1 LSNTLPISEIFGPT
15 IQGEGPYAG
24 RRAVFI
30 RFGGC
35 NLSCRWCDTPYTWD
49 ASRFDLQEQI
59 AALDVATILRQLPAA
74 GGLAV
79 LTGGEPLLLCEKPAF
94 IELLQ
99 ELHAHHFV
107 VHIESNG
114 TIVPPTAVIDLVDVF
129 VLSPKLT
136 NAGPH
141 KSLQNPRVA
150 WNWASVPAG
159 KDIHLKFVCADRA
172 DVLTAAT
179 IARSLGWPRE
189 RTWVMPL
196 GTSADVLQARWSE
209 VVCAAVEYGLNATQ
223 RLHILAWGDVRG
235 K

>member
-1 LSNTLPISEIFGPT
+1 LSNTLPVSEIFGPT

-24 RRAVFI
+24 RRAMFI

-49 ASRFDLQEQI
+49 ASRFNLRKQI
-59 AALDVATILRQLPAA
+59 AVLDVATILRQLPAA
-74 GGLAV
+74 GGLVV
-79 LTGGEPLLLCEKPAF
+79 LTGGEPLLFCETPAF
-94 IELLQ
+94 MQLLQ
-99 ELHAHHFV
+99 ELHARRFV

-114 TIVPPTAVIDLVDVF
+114 TIVPPAVVIDLVDVF
-129 VLSPKLT
+129 VLSPKLDS
-136 NAGPH
+136 AGPH
-141 KSLQNPRVA
+141 RPGHDPRVA

-179 IARSLGWPRE
+179 LARSLEWPRE

-196 GTSADVLQARWSE
+196 GTSADDLRARWNEILS
-209 VVCAAVEYGLNATQ
+209 AAVECGLNATQ